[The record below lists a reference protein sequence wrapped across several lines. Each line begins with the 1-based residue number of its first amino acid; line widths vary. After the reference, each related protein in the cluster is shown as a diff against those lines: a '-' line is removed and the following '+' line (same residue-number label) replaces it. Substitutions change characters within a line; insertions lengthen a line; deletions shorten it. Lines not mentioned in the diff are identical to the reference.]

1 MMGWF
6 FLDLHLSLKGTGFP
20 LYLLLLCSS
29 FTDSRDVSLSKLRK
43 MAKDR
48 EV

>member
-20 LYLLLLCSS
+20 LYLLLLCSL